1 MENKTADNIYLIDLS
16 YAKTPADVVFELSSV
31 IETDSASN
39 KRVNLKLGSVDLNQ
53 SQLLSIKS
61 LINGINSSL
70 VTLSA
75 DSEQTKQ
82 AALSL
87 GMVID
92 NGVEIPEP
100 TQYVPM
106 TEHIALE
113 EQVLETEKAQID
125 DSSDNEQQA
134 YTDRNDTEKEEEE
147 EETEATELKADSY
160 IEEKELEDELNK
172 PVSQTDTEA
181 KEEIKEEIK
190 SGLDTLYENTEVNS
204 VTATAGS
211 IFDSEQKLEKLFEEQ
226 EIKQENIPETGISV
240 KIEIP
245 DYEIPEEEYTEE
257 DYAIME
263 MSTKSYKQTVRSGQV
278 INYDGNVVVI
288 GDCHPGSEIIATGD
302 ITVWG
307 VLGGIAHA
315 GAKGNKKA
323 RIRAL
328 NLNAIQLRIA
338 QYYARRPDSINIMY
352 AGKTNTF
359 TPEEARILKDNIV
372 ILRLNDK

>member
-113 EQVLETEKAQID
+113 EQVLETEKAQVD
-125 DSSDNEQQA
+125 DSSDNGQQA
-134 YTDRNDTEKEEEE
+134 HTDRNDTQEEEE

>member
-113 EQVLETEKAQID
+113 EQVLETEKAQVD

-134 YTDRNDTEKEEEE
+134 YTDRNDTEKE

-240 KIEIP
+240 KVEIP

>member
-113 EQVLETEKAQID
+113 EQVLETEKAQVD

-134 YTDRNDTEKEEEE
+134 YTDRNDTEKE

-352 AGKTNTF
+352 AEKTSTF
-359 TPEEARILKDNIV
+359 TPEEARILNDNIV
-372 ILRLNDK
+372 ILRLNDR

>member
-113 EQVLETEKAQID
+113 EQVLETEKAQVD

-134 YTDRNDTEKEEEE
+134 YTDRNDTEKE

-359 TPEEARILKDNIV
+359 TPDEARILKDNIV

>member
-106 TEHIALE
+106 TEHIELE

-134 YTDRNDTEKEEEE
+134 YTDRNDTEKE

-226 EIKQENIPETGISV
+226 ETKQENIPETGISV

>member
-113 EQVLETEKAQID
+113 EQVLETEKAQVD

-134 YTDRNDTEKEEEE
+134 YTDRNDTEKEEE
-147 EETEATELKADSY
+147 TEATELNADSY

>member
-113 EQVLETEKAQID
+113 EQVLETEKAQVD
-125 DSSDNEQQA
+125 DSSDNAQQA
-134 YTDRNDTEKEEEE
+134 YTDRNDTEKE

-245 DYEIPEEEYTEE
+245 DYEIPEEEYIEE

>member
-1 MENKTADNIYLIDLS
+1 MENKTAENTYLIDLS
-16 YAKTPADVVFELSSV
+16 YTKTPADVVFELSSV
-31 IETDSASN
+31 IENEAACN
-39 KRVNLKLGSVDLNQ
+39 KKVILNLGDVDLNQ

-70 VTLSA
+70 VTLSTK
-75 DSEQTKQ
+75 SNQTQQ
-82 AALSL
+82 AAMAL
-87 GMVID
+87 GIVLD
-92 NGVEIPEP
+92 NNEPRPEAA
-100 TQYVPM
+100 QYVPM
-106 TEHIALE
+106 TEHI
-113 EQVLETEKAQID
+113 EQTVLETETTEDISEEQEEIPTDNASLIES
-125 DSSDNEQQA
+125 DSENEEK
-134 YTDRNDTEKEEEE
+134 TE
-147 EETEATELKADSY
+147 D
-160 IEEKELEDELNK
+160 IEEKEIEEELNK
-172 PVSQTDTEA
+172 PIIEES
-181 KEEIKEEIK
+181 KEEEIK
-190 SGLDTLYENTEVNS
+190 SGLDTLYEGADGDVEPVKL
-204 VTATAGS
+204 GS

-226 EIKQENIPETGISV
+226 ESKQDEIPPDGISV

-245 DYEIPEEEYTEE
+245 DYDIPEEEYTEE

-278 INYDGNVVVI
+278 VNYDGNVVII
-288 GDCHPGSEIIATGD
+288 GDCHPGSEIIASGD

-352 AGKTNTF
+352 AEKTNTF
-359 TPEEARILKDNIV
+359 TPEEARILNDNIV

>member
-1 MENKTADNIYLIDLS
+1 MENKTAENTYLIDLS
-16 YAKTPADVVFELSSV
+16 YTKTPADVVFELSSV
-31 IETDSASN
+31 IENEAASN
-39 KRVNLKLGSVDLNQ
+39 KKVILKLGDVDLNQ

-75 DSEQTKQ
+75 LSEQTQQ
-82 AALSL
+82 AAMAL
-87 GMVID
+87 GIVID
-92 NGVEIPEP
+92 NNESQPEP

-106 TEHIALE
+106 TEHIE
-113 EQVLETEKAQID
+113 TTVLETESVED
-125 DSSDNEQQA
+125 E
-134 YTDRNDTEKEEEE
+134 TEEEPVE
-147 EETEATELKADSY
+147 ESPESEQENTDKNEAEIEETE
-160 IEEKELEDELNK
+160 IEEELNK
-172 PVSQTDTEA
+172 PVEEVSDE
-181 KEEIKEEIK
+181 KEEEIK
-190 SGLDTLYENTEVNS
+190 SGLDALYDSTDDNVEPVKL
-204 VTATAGS
+204 GS
-211 IFDSEQKLEKLFEEQ
+211 LFDSEQKLEKLFEEQ
-226 EIKQENIPETGISV
+226 EGKQENIPPDGVSV

-263 MSTKSYKQTVRSGQV
+263 MPTKSYKQTVRSGQV
-278 INYDGNVVVI
+278 VNFDGNVVII
-288 GDCHPGSEIIATGD
+288 GDCHPGSEIIASGD

-352 AGKTNTF
+352 AEKTSTF
-359 TPEEARILKDNIV
+359 TPEEARILNDNIV
-372 ILRLNDK
+372 ILRLNDR

>member
-113 EQVLETEKAQID
+113 EQVLETEKAQVD

-134 YTDRNDTEKEEEE
+134 YTDRNDTEEEE

-257 DYAIME
+257 YYAIME

>member
-134 YTDRNDTEKEEEE
+134 YTDRNDTEKE

>member
-113 EQVLETEKAQID
+113 EQVLETEKAQVD
-125 DSSDNEQQA
+125 DSSDNAQQA
-134 YTDRNDTEKEEEE
+134 YTDRNDTEKE

>member
-134 YTDRNDTEKEEEE
+134 YTDRNDTEKEEE
-147 EETEATELKADSY
+147 TEATELKADSY

-257 DYAIME
+257 D
-263 MSTKSYKQTVRSGQV
+263 SF
-278 INYDGNVVVI
+278 GNF
-288 GDCHPGSEIIATGD
+288 DDED
-302 ITVWG
+302 E
-307 VLGGIAHA
+307 
-315 GAKGNKKA
+315 
-323 RIRAL
+323 
-328 NLNAIQLRIA
+328 
-338 QYYARRPDSINIMY
+338 DS
-352 AGKTNTF
+352 F
-359 TPEEARILKDNIV
+359 F
-372 ILRLNDK
+372 

>member
-134 YTDRNDTEKEEEE
+134 YTDRNDTEKEE

>member
-113 EQVLETEKAQID
+113 EQVLETEKAQVD

-134 YTDRNDTEKEEEE
+134 YTDRNDTEKE